1 MALDLPVGSPV
12 SLPWRIGRR
21 GAGTLPRRARGSS
34 SLALPP
40 AHYRAVHHWVKNDCR
55 RGGNKSAAVRVDV
68 IALMK
73 RNQPGR
79 QEMLLAVAPGLESS
93 VHCPFSLPQED
104 GGPGVWEKER
114 GVGI

>member
-1 MALDLPVGSPV
+1 M
-12 SLPWRIGRR
+12 
-21 GAGTLPRRARGSS
+21 
-34 SLALPP
+34 
-40 AHYRAVHHWVKNDCR
+40 
-55 RGGNKSAAVRVDV
+55 

-79 QEMLLAVAPGLESS
+79 EEMLLAVAPGLESS